1 MGNHTSHG
9 SRRLILP
16 NGTVHEYK
24 EPVTVAELM
33 LEHPQ
38 QLVVEFQPLGN
49 KTKPLAADIM
59 LEKNKVYLMVPMR
72 RGKAVSSEEARRI
85 LLRANAVLKTVSF
98 VTAYTGFI
106 PVFARMC
113 PAAVV
118 KSKRKEKGVEKSPTM
133 DIKPELVVGGE
144 ECYYL
149 SRQLSV
155 KSSWKPNLDTIKEK
169 GVKAKIRHWLL

>member
-16 NGTVHEYK
+16 NGTVHDYK

-38 QLVVEFQPLGN
+38 QAVVEFQPLGN

-72 RGKAVSSEEARRI
+72 LGKAVSSEEARRI
-85 LLRANAVLKTVSF
+85 LLRANAVLKTRSF

-118 KSKRKEKGVEKSPTM
+118 KSKRKEKRVEESSLVGT
-133 DIKPELVVGGE
+133 KPKLVVGGE
-144 ECYYL
+144 EGFYL
-149 SRQLSV
+149 RRQMSV
-155 KSSWKPNLDTIKEK
+155 KSSWKPSLDTIKEK
-169 GVKAKIRHWLL
+169 GVKAKIRDWLL